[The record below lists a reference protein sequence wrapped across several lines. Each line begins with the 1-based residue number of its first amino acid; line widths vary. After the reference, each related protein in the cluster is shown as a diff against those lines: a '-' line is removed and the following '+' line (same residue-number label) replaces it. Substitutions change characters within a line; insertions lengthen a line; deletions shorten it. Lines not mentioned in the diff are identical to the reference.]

1 MAAAAAVPQRYVGCS
16 KAAMLDNLASRSAFA
31 LASCLLVTLVACSG
45 ADPSLSDFN
54 KGTGKGTT
62 AGDGTDNSAGA
73 GGLGGTGAGAG
84 TSKPGAGSDLAACA
98 TQSAVAEARPVYL
111 VFMFDKSGS
120 MTDQSKWPSAKAA
133 SRAFFESPDSK
144 GISASLSFFPDKQN
158 YSCSANA
165 YNTPKVSMAAL
176 PSTTFGAQLDSQ
188 SPAGGTP
195 TYQAMQGAID
205 YAQQIAVGQG
215 QDGKVAIVLVT
226 DGLPQA
232 DCNNTSI
239 PDVQSLA
246 AGIAGSIPT
255 YVIGVGDALTNL
267 DAIASGGGTK
277 SALIVSTS
285 NAAQIQAD
293 FTKAINQI
301 KASALTCDYKIPA
314 APSGESFDRSKVN
327 VQHTPT
333 GGAADTLTYNQA
345 CTGGTGWKYDDAN
358 APTRIL
364 LCDGSCD
371 GVKAKDGKV
380 DILFGCATQTGPVK

>member
-1 MAAAAAVPQRYVGCS
+1 
-16 KAAMLDNLASRSAFA
+16 MLMLQKRTSRSVLGA
-31 LASCLLVTLVACSG
+31 LCSSLFVTLVACGG
-45 ADPSLSDFN
+45 ADPTLSDFN
-54 KGTGKGTT
+54 KGTGKGAT

-73 GGLGGTGAGAG
+73 NGLGTGSGA
-84 TSKPGAGSDLAACA
+84 SKPAAGGDLAACA

-120 MTDQSKWPSAKAA
+120 MKDQSKWPSAKAA

-144 GISASLSFFPDKQN
+144 GISASLSFFPDQQN
-158 YSCSANA
+158 YSCDVSA
-165 YNTPKVSMAAL
+165 YSSPSVTMASL
-176 PSTTFGAQLDSQ
+176 PSTTFGQQLDTK

-195 TYQAMQGAID
+195 TYQAMQGAIS
-205 YAQQIAVGQG
+205 YAQQIATGQG
-215 QDGKVAIVLVT
+215 ADGKVAIVLVT
-226 DGLPQA
+226 DGLPDAQC
-232 DCNNTSI
+232 DNTSI

-246 AGIAGSIPT
+246 AGVAATIPT

-267 DAIASGGGTK
+267 DQIASGGGTK
-277 SALIVSTS
+277 SALIVSTTNPS
-285 NAAQIQAD
+285 QIQAD

-314 APSGESFDRSKVN
+314 APTGETFDRSKVN

-358 APTRIL
+358 NPTRIL

>member
-1 MAAAAAVPQRYVGCS
+1 MLMRQKLAMRFVGALCS
-16 KAAMLDNLASRSAFA
+16 S
-31 LASCLLVTLVACSG
+31 LLFTLVACGG
-45 ADPSLSDFN
+45 ADPSLSNFN
-54 KGTGKGTT
+54 KGTGKGAT

-73 GGLGGTGAGAG
+73 NGLGSGTG
-84 TSKPGAGSDLAACA
+84 TSKPAAGGDLAACA

-120 MTDQSKWPSAKAA
+120 MKDNSKWPSAKAA
-133 SRAFFESPDSK
+133 SRAFFESADSK
-144 GISASLSFFPDKQN
+144 GISASLSFFPDQQN
-158 YSCSANA
+158 YSCSVSA
-165 YNTPKVSMAAL
+165 YSSPSVTMAAL
-176 PSTTFGAQLDSQ
+176 PSTTFGQQLDAE

-195 TYQAMQGAID
+195 TYQAMQGAIS
-205 YAQQIAVGQG
+205 YAQQTAAGQG

-226 DGLPQA
+226 DGLPEAQC
-232 DCNNTSI
+232 DNTSI

-246 AGIAGSIPT
+246 SSVAATIPT

-267 DAIASGGGTK
+267 DQIATGGGTK
-277 SALIVSTS
+277 SALIVSTTNPS
-285 NAAQIQAD
+285 QIQAD

-314 APSGESFDRSKVN
+314 APSGETFDRSKVN

-358 APTRIL
+358 NPTRIL

>member
-1 MAAAAAVPQRYVGCS
+1 MV
-16 KAAMLDNLASRSAFA
+16 MLRKLSSRSVVGA
-31 LASCLLVTLVACSG
+31 LCSSLLVTLVACGG
-45 ADPSLSDFN
+45 ADPSLSNFN
-54 KGTGKGTT
+54 KGTGKGAGSTP
-62 AGDGTDNSAGA
+62 GDGTDNSAGA
-73 GGLGGTGAGAG
+73 NGLGSGTG
-84 TSKPGAGSDLAACA
+84 TSKPAAGGDLAACA

-120 MTDQSKWPSAKAA
+120 MDDNGKWPSAKAA
-133 SRAFFESPDSK
+133 SKAFFESPDSK
-144 GISASLSFFPDKQN
+144 GISASLSFFPDQQN
-158 YSCSANA
+158 YSCSVSA
-165 YNTPKVSMAAL
+165 YSSPSVTMATL
-176 PSTTFGAQLDSQ
+176 PSTTFGQQLDGK

-195 TYQAMQGAID
+195 TYQAMEGAIS
-205 YAQQIAVGQG
+205 YAQQIATGQG
-215 QDGKVAIVLVT
+215 SDGKVAIVLVT

-232 DCNNTSI
+232 NCNNTSI

-246 AGIAGSIPT
+246 SGVAATIPT

-267 DAIASGGGTK
+267 DQIAMGGGTK
-277 SALIVSTS
+277 NALIVSTTNPS
-285 NAAQIQAD
+285 QIQAD

-314 APSGESFDRSKVN
+314 APSGETFDRSKVN

-358 APTRIL
+358 NPTRIL

-380 DILFGCATQTGPVK
+380 DILFGCATETGPVK

>member
-1 MAAAAAVPQRYVGCS
+1 MRMHQKVALGVCS
-16 KAAMLDNLASRSAFA
+16 S
-31 LASCLLVTLVACSG
+31 LLVTLVACGG

-54 KGTGKGTT
+54 KGSGKGAT

-73 GGLGGTGAGAG
+73 NGLGNGTG
-84 TSKPGAGSDLAACA
+84 TSKPAAGGDLAACA

-120 MTDQSKWPSAKAA
+120 MKDNSKWPSAKAA
-133 SRAFFESPDSK
+133 SRAFFESADSK
-144 GISASLSFFPDKQN
+144 GISASLSFFPDQQN
-158 YSCSANA
+158 YSCDVSA
-165 YNTPKVSMAAL
+165 YSSPSVTMATL
-176 PSTTFGAQLDSQ
+176 PSTTFGDQLDTK

-195 TYQAMQGAID
+195 TYQAMQGAIS
-205 YAQQIAVGQG
+205 YAQQIATGQG
-215 QDGKVAIVLVT
+215 ADGKVAIVLVT
-226 DGLPQA
+226 DGLPDAQC
-232 DCNNTSI
+232 DNTSI

-246 AGIAGSIPT
+246 MGVAATIPT

-267 DAIASGGGTK
+267 DQIASGGGTK
-277 SALIVSTS
+277 NALIVSTTNPS
-285 NAAQIQAD
+285 QIQAD

-314 APSGESFDRSKVN
+314 APAGETFDRSKVN
-327 VQHTPT
+327 VQHTLT
-333 GGAADTLTYNQA
+333 GAAPDTLAYNQA

-358 APTRIL
+358 NPTRIL

>member
-1 MAAAAAVPQRYVGCS
+1 
-16 KAAMLDNLASRSAFA
+16 MLMLQKRTSRSVLGA
-31 LASCLLVTLVACSG
+31 LCSSLFVTLVACGG
-45 ADPSLSDFN
+45 ADPTLSDFN
-54 KGTGKGTT
+54 KGTGKGAT

-73 GGLGGTGAGAG
+73 NGLGTGSGA
-84 TSKPGAGSDLAACA
+84 SKPAAGGDLAACA

-120 MTDQSKWPSAKAA
+120 MKDQSKWPSAKAA

-144 GISASLSFFPDKQN
+144 GISASLSFFPDQQN
-158 YSCSANA
+158 YSCDVSA
-165 YNTPKVSMAAL
+165 YSSPSVTMASL
-176 PSTTFGAQLDSQ
+176 PSTSFGQQLDTK

-195 TYQAMQGAID
+195 TYQAMQGAIS
-205 YAQQIAVGQG
+205 YAQQIATGQG
-215 QDGKVAIVLVT
+215 ADGKVAIVLVT
-226 DGLPQA
+226 DGLPDAQC
-232 DCNNTSI
+232 DNTSI

-246 AGIAGSIPT
+246 AGVAATIPT

-267 DAIASGGGTK
+267 DQIASGGGTK
-277 SALIVSTS
+277 SALIVSTTNPS
-285 NAAQIQAD
+285 QIQGD

-314 APSGESFDRSKVN
+314 APTGETFDRSKVN

-358 APTRIL
+358 NPTRIL